1 MATPRTPNQQL
12 ADVMDEAGLTLE
24 ALARATRAVAA
35 ESGVRLGTSRSAV
48 HAWVSSG
55 AVPAGNT
62 PAYVAEAL
70 SRRLRRPVTVAEI
83 GLGEDTSTDFMLL
96 GLAAAAIET
105 GRLLVHDR
113 RDFLALGFSAAGL
126 ITPLAPAP
134 RTAAALPAGG
144 PGRRIGSGETTA
156 VRQFTATFRASDELL
171 GGGHGLSV
179 AGTFLSDVVAPM
191 LHGTYTNDRARADA
205 FAAAA
210 DLATLIGFKCH
221 DAGREGA
228 AQHHYRLAVR
238 LAREADPDDRT
249 GQAAW
254 GMRALV
260 HQALD
265 LGHHAGTVDL
275 ADAALARTR
284 GRVDKRTEALLL
296 ITAARAQGAGG
307 NPSAASALIDAARE
321 AARTGTDALPSYA
334 AAAGPTDAV
343 VASHTGRTLTEMGHH
358 AAAERHY
365 RAALADRT
373 DHAYRRTRALTLA
386 NIARAVA
393 AQDRHEEAVDLLT
406 RSLDLMDGV
415 ASHRTS
421 RELASMRP
429 QLAMYARCRI
439 RGAADAA
446 HRVTRLAATS

>member
-1 MATPRTPNQQL
+1 MTTPRTPNQHL
-12 ADVMDEAGLTLE
+12 ADVMEATGLTLE
-24 ALARATRAVAA
+24 GLARATRAVAA

-96 GLAAAAIET
+96 GLAAAATET

-113 RDFLALGFSAAGL
+113 RDFLALGFSAAAL
-126 ITPLAPAP
+126 LAPLPPAP
-134 RTAAALPAGG
+134 RIAAALPAPG
-144 PGRRIGSGETTA
+144 PGRRIGSGETMA

-191 LHGTYTNDRARADA
+191 LHGTYADDRARAAA

-265 LGHHAGTVDL
+265 LGQPAGTVDL
-275 ADAALARTR
+275 AEAALARTR

-296 ITAARAQGAGG
+296 ITAARAHGASGSP
-307 NPSAASALIDAARE
+307 NAASALIDAARA
-321 AARTGTDALPSYA
+321 AARTGTDALPPYA
-334 AAAGPTDAV
+334 AAAGPTNAV
-343 VASHTGRTLTEMGHH
+343 IASHTGRTLTEMGHH
-358 AAAERHY
+358 AAAEQHY
-365 RAALADRT
+365 RAALTDRT

-393 AQDRHEEAVDLLT
+393 AQERHEEAVSLLA
-406 RSLDLMDGV
+406 RSLDLTDGI
-415 ASHRTS
+415 ASHRAR
-421 RELASMRP
+421 RELLAMRP
-429 QLAMYARCRI
+429 NLALYARRGI
-439 RGAADAA
+439 RGAADLADRA
-446 HRVTRLAATS
+446 SRLAAAS